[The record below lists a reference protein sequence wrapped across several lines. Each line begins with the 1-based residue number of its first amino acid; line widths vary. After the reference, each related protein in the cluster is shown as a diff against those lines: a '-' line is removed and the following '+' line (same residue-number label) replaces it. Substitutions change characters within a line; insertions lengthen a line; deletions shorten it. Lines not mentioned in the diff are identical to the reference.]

1 LVNGN
6 PAPLTYVAKGQINAI
21 VPYEVAQA
29 QTANVV
35 VVYQGNASAASQIAV
50 AAVKPGIF
58 TSTSSG
64 HGQGAI
70 LNQDYSVN
78 GAANPAPRG
87 QYVII
92 YGTGEGVT
100 TPPGMDGRVSATAGT
115 PLPNVAAS
123 CTATIGGQ
131 PATVAYCGEA
141 AELTSGVLQLN
152 VLVPQSVTPGS
163 AVPVTVTIGG
173 VTSQAGVTLAIQ

>member
-1 LVNGN
+1 
-6 PAPLTYVAKGQINAI
+6 
-21 VPYEVAQA
+21 
-29 QTANVV
+29 
-35 VVYQGNASAASQIAV
+35 
-50 AAVKPGIF
+50 
-58 TSTSSG
+58 
-64 HGQGAI
+64 
-70 LNQDYSVN
+70 
-78 GAANPAPRG
+78 
-87 QYVII
+87 
-92 YGTGEGVT
+92 
-100 TPPGMDGRVSATAGT
+100 MDGRVSATAGT